1 MLRTGKPCIR
11 LFYIGLFFTSGTVSA
26 ANVAATGCTP
36 AARRF
41 ERDKLAHISVAT
53 KNCAVLKSRNF
64 WSLHWQGWAYKT
76 QQTREMHD
84 ELQGWAY
91 KTQQTREMHGCMDAR
106 SVATKNCAIF
116 GRFIGAHLVKTAQ
129 ATRKAVNVVHACNA
143 RLAPVWFGDERST
156 GTPQNSLF
164 KDAHTG
170 WTRRLKA
177 CTINRESGI

>member
-41 ERDKLAHISVAT
+41 ERDKLAHI
-53 KNCAVLKSRNF
+53 
-64 WSLHWQGWAYKT
+64 
-76 QQTREMHD
+76 
-84 ELQGWAY
+84 
-91 KTQQTREMHGCMDAR
+91 